1 MQDAISFRKRI
12 IIFMLPVLKLHGI
25 PIVTMVFIG
34 GGGEKQPKQPEQ
46 QVPNTYFLI
55 RLNHISTGIS
65 KRRMLLFNR
74 KPYFHRINSL
84 ISKI

>member
-1 MQDAISFRKRI
+1 MQDAIGFRKRI

-34 GGGEKQPKQPEQ
+34 GGGGEKQSKQPEQ

-55 RLNHISTGIS
+55 RLNHISTEIT
-65 KRRMLLFNR
+65 KRRMLSYNWQTLF
-74 KPYFHRINSL
+74 S
-84 ISKI
+84 